1 MATAMVARS
10 LGSRAAGRHDRGQ
23 KLRSGAPARS
33 VSRGVVGAE
42 QRLCVCASQAAA
54 TQPMQ
59 AEVVPLAHEPGWARG
74 WVSLCHRPVGPTTAG
89 CGILVFVSKIY
100 GGRAAGRLFILFD
113 CVLMTKQRELLYF
126 SRLKYINHLRRRPG
140 SLDLH
145 PRVRSV
151 LCCFSVADN
160 KTGPQ
165 MNHQSSYR
173 ARQTLTG
180 ARSDTRYIK

>member
-1 MATAMVARS
+1 MRLAIGMPPSGHSNRRGPLGLAVDMLRPLDETKKRGKVA
-10 LGSRAAGRHDRGQ
+10 
-23 KLRSGAPARS
+23 S
-33 VSRGVVGAE
+33 VSLLR
-42 QRLCVCASQAAA
+42 RL
-54 TQPMQ
+54 
-59 AEVVPLAHEPGWARG
+59 ARDG
-74 WVSLCHRPVGPTTAG
+74 PVGKRPNSICTGLKNTTTQTQSEM
-89 CGILVFVSKIY
+89 LKQRRRSTPP
-100 GGRAAGRLFILFD
+100 
-113 CVLMTKQRELLYF
+113 TKQRELLYF

-140 SLDLH
+140 PLDLH

-151 LCCFSVADN
+151 LCCFSVAGN